1 MRVLMKQLVVYFW
14 ILCQNAESFPA
25 MWTAGRKASAP

>member
-1 MRVLMKQLVVYFW
+1 MGVLMKQLVVHLW
-14 ILCQNAESFPA
+14 ILCQNVESFRV